1 MLGSLIGLGLF
12 VAALVLLPLLLLKLV
27 FGVLFAVIA
36 LPFKLLGG
44 LLKVAFGLVAGV
56 LGVVVSGFGVVA
68 MLAFGLL
75 LLVALPLLPIL
86 LFAGFVWAVVK
97 VLSPRPVTTV

>member
-12 VAALVLLPLLLLKLV
+12 FGALVLLPLLLLKVVFSVAIALLV
-27 FGVLFAVIA
+27 
-36 LPFKLLGG
+36 LPFKILGG
-44 LLKVAFGLVAGV
+44 LLKAAFGLVAGV
-56 LGVVVSGFGVVA
+56 LGVVASGFGVLA

-97 VLSPRPVTTV
+97 VLSPRPVASV